1 MREQLCSLME
11 ALRQTGD
18 STFAERVGVA
28 LAGSDADVEAFL
40 VSNELWGG
48 AGSIADQAGMA
59 VHRSDNTRTV
69 EAALIELGDLQIQSR
84 KVNRRTVMWVE
95 TFREWRRNGI

>member
-1 MREQLCSLME
+1 ME

-18 STFAERVGVA
+18 SALAERVGVA

-48 AGSIADQAGMA
+48 AGSIADQAGTGA
-59 VHRSDNTRTV
+59 HRSGIRRTV
-69 EAALIELGDLQIQSR
+69 EAALIELGDLQIQSG